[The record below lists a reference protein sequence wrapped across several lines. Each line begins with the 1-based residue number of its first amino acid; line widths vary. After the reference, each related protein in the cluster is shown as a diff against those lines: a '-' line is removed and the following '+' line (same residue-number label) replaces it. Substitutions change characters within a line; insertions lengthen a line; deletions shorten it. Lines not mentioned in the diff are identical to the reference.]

1 MNAADLLR
9 DLVSVPSPSGREDRA
24 AELLVRRM
32 EAAGFRARRDGVG
45 NAVGRL
51 GRGPRRLVLLGHLD
65 TVPGG
70 PEVRVEDGVLWGRG
84 AVDAKGPLAVLAAAA
99 AATGPVGGWEL
110 EVVGAVGEE
119 ADSRGARHRAEGP
132 APDACVVGE
141 PSGWDALTLGY
152 KGYLAAEYRW
162 GRPTSHGAGPEP
174 SAAERAVGWWNRVR
188 RRTDRFNEGREGVFR
203 RIQARLDA
211 VRSRREGDREAVAAR
226 LEFRLP
232 PGVDPGGWRAE
243 VEALED
249 RGADLCFSRGVPA
262 HRSSRGC
269 APARAL
275 LGGIREAGGA
285 PTFKL
290 KTGTSDMNVVG
301 PAWGCPVVAYGPGD
315 SGLDHTPRERVELDE
330 VRRAVRVLRG
340 ALRRLTT
347 GGARRRMS
355 EGDRAGTRRAGP
367 PDGDGDH
374 G

>member
-1 MNAADLLR
+1 MNGADLLR
-9 DLVSVPSPSGREDRA
+9 ELVSVPSPSGREDEA

-32 EAAGFRARRDGVG
+32 GEAGFRAGRDGVG

-51 GRGPRRLVLLGHLD
+51 GRGRRRLVLMGHLD

-70 PEVRVEDGVLWGRG
+70 PEPREEEGVLWGRG
-84 AVDAKGPLAVLAAAA
+84 TVDAKGPLSVLAAAA
-99 AATGPVGGWEL
+99 AATGPAEGWEI

-119 ADSRGARHRAEGP
+119 AGSRGARHRAGGP
-132 APDACVVGE
+132 APEACVVGE

-152 KGYLAAEYRW
+152 KGHLEAEYRW
-162 GRPTSHGAGPEP
+162 SRPTSHGAGPEP

-188 RRTDRFNEGREGVFR
+188 RRADRFNEGREGAFR

-211 VRSRREGDREAVAAR
+211 VRTRREGDREAVEAR

-243 VEALED
+243 VAALD
-249 RGADLCFSRGVPA
+249 DHGADLSFSPGLPA

-275 LGGIREAGGA
+275 LGGIREAGGT

-290 KTGTSDMNVVG
+290 KTGTADMNVVG

-330 VRRAVRVLRG
+330 VRRSVRVLRG
-340 ALRRLTT
+340 ALRRLTD
-347 GGARRRMS
+347 GGGRCS
-355 EGDRAGTRRAGP
+355 S
-367 PDGDGDH
+367 
-374 G
+374 